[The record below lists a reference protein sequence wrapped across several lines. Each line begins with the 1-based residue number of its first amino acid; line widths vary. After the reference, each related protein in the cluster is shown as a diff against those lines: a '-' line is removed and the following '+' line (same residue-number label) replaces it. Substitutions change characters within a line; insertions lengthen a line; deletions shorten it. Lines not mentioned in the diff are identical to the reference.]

1 MVSISLICCIVSNF
15 YIKSQP
21 LEVGYTQ
28 SERCIVSNFYIKSQP
43 LLTEERRDT
52 GCIVSNFYIKSQ
64 QNRESGTS

>member
-28 SERCIVSNFYIKSQP
+28 SERCIVSNFYIKSQQ
-43 LLTEERRDT
+43 LLKEHMLDS
-52 GCIVSNFYIKSQ
+52 VV
-64 QNRESGTS
+64 